1 MGVIL
6 ILLKRVLNLRD
17 LEVYLVFK
25 DEHVLSYALIEDT
38 KKPFT
43 NENKKLEPLCYMDE
57 EDINET
63 LNVFR
68 IYLINDKPLKKIDS
82 FMLREF
88 FSEFVNTN
96 SLTNFIIQ
104 EYVQIGVYDNDNN
117 VQAFQKMLD
126 FVGSSY
132 KIKLIKESN
141 WVYLS
146 QD

>member
-1 MGVIL
+1 
-6 ILLKRVLNLRD
+6 
-17 LEVYLVFK
+17 
-25 DEHVLSYALIEDT
+25 
-38 KKPFT
+38 
-43 NENKKLEPLCYMDE
+43 MDE

-68 IYLINDKPLKKIDS
+68 IYLINDKPFKKIDS

-117 VQAFQKMLD
+117 IQAFQKMLD